1 MKALLLSEIGKLEI
15 AERPVPPLETNHVL
29 VEVKACGIC
38 GSDIPRAYT
47 DGAHRM
53 PIVLGHEFSGI
64 VETVSDDVDKSWLN
78 KRVGVFPLI
87 PCMKCPQCKQKR
99 YEMCENYSYLGS
111 RTDGGFAE
119 YVAVPSWNLI
129 ELPEAVTYKQ
139 AAMLEPLAVVAH
151 AIRKPA
157 VKPNDEVTVIGLGA
171 IGLLTTMLLK
181 EVGVDIVYTIGN
193 KSYQNEY
200 AAALGACPI
209 TPAESSS
216 AVVFE
221 CVGSEQSL
229 QQAINLA
236 TPAGTI
242 VLVGNPRQDMN
253 LPKEIYWK
261 ILRKQLKIMG
271 SWNSTFTHDKND
283 DWHFILSIL
292 ANQENKDFHPE
303 KFITHEFSLK
313 NIRDGFELMRMK
325 QQPYVKIMMVADE
338 EQGGI

>member
-1 MKALLLSEIGKLEI
+1 MKALLLNDIGKLEI
-15 AERPVPPLETNHVL
+15 VERPVPPLESNHVL

-38 GSDIPRAYT
+38 GSDIPRVYT

-53 PIVLGHEFSGI
+53 PIVPGHEFSGI
-64 VETVSDDVDKSWLN
+64 VKAVAADVDKRWLN

-87 PCMKCPQCKQKR
+87 PCMKCHQCKQKR

-200 AAALGACPI
+200 AATLGACPI
-209 TPAESSS
+209 VPSESSS

-236 TPAGTI
+236 APAGTI
-242 VLVGNPRQDMN
+242 VIVGNPRQDMN
-253 LPKEIYWK
+253 IPKEIYWK
-261 ILRKQLKIMG
+261 ILRKQLKLVG
-271 SWNSTFTHDKND
+271 SWNSSFTHNQND

-292 ANQENKDFHPE
+292 GKEENNTFHPE
-303 KFITHEFSLK
+303 RFITHKFDLERIK
-313 NIRDGFELMRMK
+313 DGFEIMRLK
-325 QQPYVKIMMVADE
+325 QEPYVKIMMVAE
-338 EQGGI
+338 